1 VASYASP
8 PCSPCTRLRF
18 SRVSRHSSGKSASVL
33 TRRGRH
39 FLEKRAVAWV
49 STMGHRGFGA
59 SAIVSRRLPN
69 VPFRHPPTAGQS
81 ALESGFFG
89 SRRARGRCALAR
101 TDYRHLEHTGSLLNR
116 GGVRYYR
123 LPKELVPV
131 VRRVS
136 MSPASDAK
144 FIAHTGGTH
153 LSTLARLVTDH
164 RTPSKTTVFM
174 QPTVGIRC
182 TRTNPER
189 SRTHPNA
196 RPAFRPRGPLA
207 RCGRSAALWP
217 VSDRA
222 TGLRVADFS
231 FSCEHFSPTNEGI
244 NECSTV
250 IR

>member
-101 TDYRHLEHTGSLLNR
+101 TGHRHLEHTGSLLNR
-116 GGVRYYR
+116 GSAV
-123 LPKELVPV
+123 LP
-131 VRRVS
+131 
-136 MSPASDAK
+136 PAQG
-144 FIAHTGGTH
+144 TGPSRAPGKH
-153 LSTLARLVTDH
+153 E
-164 RTPSKTTVFM
+164 PSKLRQVHCAHGWHTPEYPGEIRDRPPNSFEND
-174 QPTVGIRC
+174 GIHA
-182 TRTNPER
+182 TNGGNTKRT
-189 SRTHPNA
+189 RTHPE
-196 RPAFRPRGPLA
+196 RKTRVPPRGPLP
-207 RCGRSAALWP
+207 RCGRSPTEPLLRP
-217 VSDRA
+217 QVSQTRPPCPA
-222 TGLRVADFS
+222 GCLARSSRRRLSHAG
-231 FSCEHFSPTNEGI
+231 P
-244 NECSTV
+244 
-250 IR
+250 